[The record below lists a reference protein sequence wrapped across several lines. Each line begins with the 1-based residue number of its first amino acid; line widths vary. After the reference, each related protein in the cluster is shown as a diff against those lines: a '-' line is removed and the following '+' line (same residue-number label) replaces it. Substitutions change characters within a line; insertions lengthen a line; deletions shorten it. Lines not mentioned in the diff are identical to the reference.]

1 MVKHSEARN
10 RFFRSVVIKKTYQIF
25 REQSILMRVEYCYW
39 VTLLAPLTIVR
50 RSRRFKRNKANELR
64 NKAYKHL
71 LWKHDKAISPFKCS
85 SAVGLLN
92 IISPTAFFN
101 SGVFVSLENIPK
113 EFYKANT
120 DTWLIQ
126 WTILKL
132 QHSSY

>member
-50 RSRRFKRNKANELR
+50 RSQRFKRNKANELR
-64 NKAYKHL
+64 NKANQHL